1 MGKTFDKIDIVFIVL
16 ISIYLFAL
24 VIGLLW
30 IILDKLE
37 KMKVRANLSI
47 NNIKEKKQ
55 NKDINEKATS
65 KELNVKPTKS
75 SSVKKKVQQV
85 LKRILLSAKI
95 SLLLLRKK
103 LVLLVKSKKIIVK
116 PKLVNLKIMLLIG
129 LMDI

>member
-75 SSVKKKVQQV
+75 SSVKKK
-85 LKRILLSAKI
+85 SATSIKKNSSISKNKSTSTKKKASTVNKI
-95 SLLLLRKK
+95 K
-103 LVLLVKSKKIIVK
+103 
-116 PKLVNLKIMLLIG
+116 
-129 LMDI
+129 

>member
-47 NNIKEKKQ
+47 NNIKKNKQ
-55 NKDINEKATS
+55 NKDINE
-65 KELNVKPTKS
+65 NF
-75 SSVKKKVQQV
+75 QV
-85 LKRILLSAKI
+85 KRIHCLLF
-95 SLLLLRKK
+95 L
-103 LVLLVKSKKIIVK
+103 
-116 PKLVNLKIMLLIG
+116 
-129 LMDI
+129 

>member
-75 SSVKKKVQQV
+75 SSVKKK
-85 LKRILLSAKI
+85 SATSI
-95 SLLLLRKK
+95 KK
-103 LVLLVKSKKIIVK
+103 NSS
-116 PKLVNLKIMLLIG
+116 
-129 LMDI
+129 